1 MTLQLTRIR
10 QQFDNERLT
19 DVEAAVTQ
27 ELERLRQALR
37 PGARIAIAVGSRGI
51 ANLTAIVSATV
62 AFVKAAGAE
71 PFIVPAMGSHGG
83 ATAAGQAEM
92 LAGLG
97 VTAETVGAPVR
108 SSMETVEL
116 PQGDSEMRLF
126 MDRSAYESDGV
137 ILVNRI
143 KPHTDYHGPYES
155 GLAKMVVIGLGKHD
169 QPLEIH
175 RFGVRGMKELMPA
188 AAKRLFAT
196 GKIIGGV
203 AIVENAC
210 HQTMLVRALPA
221 DRIMAE
227 EPELLA
233 VATARMPKLP
243 VERIDVLIIDLIGK
257 NISGVGIDT
266 NIIGRMGI
274 RGEPEPDSPNIA
286 AIIVADVTPESHG
299 NALGI
304 GLADVITRK
313 LFDAIDFQAMYENV
327 YTATFLG
334 RAKVPVVAADAREA
348 FKYAL
353 RSCGVLEPGRERI
366 IRIRDT
372 LTLDEMYVSN
382 AVREELEA
390 RAGIE
395 VLGQPVNLFDDTGA
409 LTAF

>member
-1 MTLQLTRIR
+1 MTQKLTKIRRQFEHEQLA
-10 QQFDNERLT
+10 
-19 DVEAAVTQ
+19 DVDALVTG
-27 ELERLRQALR
+27 ELDCLRPALR

-51 ANLTAIVSATV
+51 ANLAAIVSATV
-62 AFVKAAGAE
+62 GFVKAAGAQ

-97 VTAETVGAPVR
+97 VTAETVGAPVC

-116 PQGDSEMRLF
+116 STGDSEMRLF
-126 MDRSAYESDGV
+126 MDRHAYESDGV

-169 QPLEIH
+169 QPMEIH

-196 GKIIGGV
+196 GKILGGV

-227 EPELLA
+227 EPGLLA
-233 VATARMPKLP
+233 SATAHMPKLP
-243 VERIDVLIIDLIGK
+243 VERIDVLVIDRIGK

-274 RGEPEPDSPNIA
+274 RGEPEPDSPNID
-286 AIIVADVTPESHG
+286 AIVVADVTPESHG

-313 LFDAIDFQAMYENV
+313 LFNAIDFEAMYENA
-327 YTATFLG
+327 YTATFLE
-334 RAKVPVVAADAREA
+334 RVKVPVVAADEREA

-366 IRIRDT
+366 VRIRDT
-372 LTLDEMYVSN
+372 LSLEELYVSD
-382 AVREELEA
+382 AVLEELDVGG
-390 RAGIE
+390 GIE
-395 VLGQPVNLFDDTGA
+395 VLGQSVDLFDAAGA
-409 LTAF
+409 LAPF